1 MYCFSFELSVF
12 LWILHSKI
20 KYVAV
25 VWLFFQTLLSD
36 KYLNQAWGLVFPHTE
51 NKIFSSYFDG
61 LIKLI
66 GSLKTNFSSRH
77 HFLATTVYFILKLNR
92 FK

>member
-51 NKIFSSYFDG
+51 NTKTKIKYFP
-61 LIKLI
+61 
-66 GSLKTNFSSRH
+66 H
-77 HFLATTVYFILKLNR
+77 ILMV
-92 FK
+92 